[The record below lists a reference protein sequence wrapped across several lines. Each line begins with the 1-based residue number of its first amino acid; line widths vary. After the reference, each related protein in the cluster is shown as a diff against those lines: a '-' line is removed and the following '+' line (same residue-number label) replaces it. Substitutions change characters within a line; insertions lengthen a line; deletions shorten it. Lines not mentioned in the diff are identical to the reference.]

1 MNKRKK
7 GESGYI
13 EYRLL
18 VQAIKVMIGAL
29 IIGALLV
36 VGNLRTGGNRNNYF
50 TLAAIVLVLPTAR
63 TVVNMCMFWKHRG
76 ISDKKSYMELSEN
89 CGNVFLLSD
98 MIATIKEKIYGIDFA
113 IVTDSG
119 ICCYSTA
126 RKLSQ
131 KDACDQ
137 IEKFVRSC
145 GYDVTVTMLKDY
157 DKFLNRVRSASGM
170 VFDIERAEGVRH
182 AFLLMCL

>member
-7 GESGYI
+7 GENGYI

-18 VQAIKVMIGAL
+18 VQAVKVMIGAL
-29 IIGALLV
+29 LIGTLLV
-36 VGNLRTGGNRNNYF
+36 IGNVKTGGDRNNYF
-50 TLAAIVLVLPTAR
+50 TLAAIVLVLPVAR
-63 TVVNMCMFWKHRG
+63 SAINMCMFWKHRG
-76 ISDKKSYMELSEN
+76 ISSQTKYSELLGE

-98 MIATIKEKIYGIDFA
+98 MIVTIKEKLYGIDFA

-119 ICCYSTA
+119 ICCYSNA
-126 RKLSQ
+126 AKLSE
-131 KDACDQ
+131 KEACDQ

-145 GYDVTVTMLKDY
+145 GYEVSVTLLKDY
-157 DKFLNRVRSASGM
+157 NKFLQRVKSASAT
-170 VFDIERAEGVRH
+170 VFEAERAEEVRH